1 MSRYILLS
9 FDVEEFDIPLEFK
22 QPITPS
28 EQIRIGKSGL
38 DAIAPI
44 LENYTTTLFT
54 TANFADHFPNEIKA
68 LANKHEIASHTYYHG
83 YYEDAHLLQSKLRLE
98 AITEKKITGLRM
110 PRMRPVSMH
119 AVAEA
124 GYDYDSSVNPTIL
137 PGKYNNLHLP
147 RIKYFDA
154 PMWRIPASVTPH
166 LRIPLFWL
174 SAKNIPFAIYKQL
187 CIQTLKKDEVLCLY
201 FHPWEFTD
209 IKGFGLPAYIR
220 RFAGQPF
227 IEMISGLLKTLSS
240 QGEFISMHAYHQLS
254 QS

>member
-22 QPITPS
+22 QPIAPA
-28 EQIRIGKSGL
+28 EQIRIGKLGL

-54 TANFADHFPNEIKA
+54 TANFADHFPKEIQE
-68 LANKHEIASHTYYHG
+68 LSQKHEIASHTYYHG
-83 YYEDAHLLQSKLRLE
+83 FYEDAHLIQSKQRLE

-110 PRMRPVSMH
+110 PRMRPVSMQ
-119 AVAEA
+119 AVANA
-124 GYDYDSSVNPTIL
+124 GYDYDSSINPTFL

-147 RIKYFDA
+147 RVKYFDN

-166 LRIPLFWL
+166 FRIPLFWL
-174 SAKNIPFAIYKQL
+174 SAKNIPLAIYKQL
-187 CIQTLKKDEVLCLY
+187 CIQTLKKDSVLCLY

-209 IKGFGLPAYIR
+209 INGFGLPAYTR
-220 RFAGQPF
+220 RFAGQAF
-227 IEMISGLLKTLSS
+227 VNRISDLLE
-240 QGEFISMHAYHQLS
+240 GLS
-254 QS
+254 QYGDYITMAQYHHLTRP

>member
-22 QPITPS
+22 KPITPS
-28 EQIRIGKSGL
+28 EQIRIGKLGL
-38 DAIAPI
+38 DAITPL

-68 LANKHEIASHTYYHG
+68 LANEHEIASHTYYHG
-83 YYEDAHLLQSKLRLE
+83 YYEDGHLLESKLRLE
-98 AITEKKITGLRM
+98 AITEKKIKGLRM

-124 GYDYDSSVNPTIL
+124 GYDYDSSVNPTFL

-147 RIKYFDA
+147 RVKYFDS

-174 SAKNIPFAIYKQL
+174 SAKNIPLAIYKQL
-187 CIQTLKKDEVLCLY
+187 CMQTLKKDGVLCLY

-209 IKGFGLPAYIR
+209 IKGFGLPTYTR
-220 RFAGQPF
+220 RFAGQAF
-227 IEMISGLLKTLSS
+227 IERISDLLKTLSTH
-240 QGEFISMHAYHQLS
+240 GDFITMDAYHQLTKS
-254 QS
+254 